1 MTNLSDINIIYLH
14 KVSKLYKINIWNSV
28 LYEKEGEKEMSFHQK
43 PHTFVSQVALRVNN
57 ILKSLRF
64 YEEVLGFQV
73 LTKSSMKAVLTA
85 DGKTPLVTLEQ
96 LSSPE
101 PKQERK
107 TGLYHF
113 ALLLPSR
120 AALGEIIRHLVKTGY
135 PVQGASDHLVSEAI
149 YLADP
154 DGNGI
159 EIYRDRSDANWEWN
173 DDEVKMAT
181 LPLDAQAVLAEAT
194 NEKWEGL
201 PAHTVMGHIHLHV
214 ADLEETR
221 AFYEKLGFDVVSSF
235 PNQALFMSTGRYHHH
250 IGVNIWNGRGANAPS
265 EKSPGMKYFTIEFP
279 DEEKR
284 EVVVDRLKDIGA
296 VISKEDQAIFTK
308 DPSQNQIKLVVQ

>member
-1 MTNLSDINIIYLH
+1 
-14 KVSKLYKINIWNSV
+14 
-28 LYEKEGEKEMSFHQK
+28 MSFHQK

-57 ILKSLRF
+57 IVKSLRF

-73 LTKSSMKAVLTA
+73 LTRSSTKAVLTA
-85 DGKTPLVTLEQ
+85 NGTTPLVTLEQ
-96 LSSPE
+96 LSRTE

-120 AALGEIIRHLVKTGY
+120 ADLGEVIRHLVKTGY
-135 PVQGASDHLVSEAI
+135 PLQGASDHLVSEAI

-159 EIYRDRSDANWEWN
+159 EIYRDRSNANWEWSDN
-173 DDEVKMAT
+173 EVKMAT
-181 LPLDAQAVLAEAT
+181 LPLDAQAVLAEAK
-194 NEKWEGL
+194 NEKWAGL
-201 PAHTVMGHIHLHV
+201 PSHTVMGHIHLHV
-214 ADLEETR
+214 ADLEETKV
-221 AFYEKLGFDVVSSF
+221 FYEKLGFDVVSKF

-250 IGVNIWNGRGANAPS
+250 IGVNIWNGRGADAPS
-265 EKSPGMKYFTIEFP
+265 ESSPGMKYFTIEFP
-279 DEEKR
+279 DEKKR
-284 EVVVDRLKDIGA
+284 DVVVNRLKEIGA
-296 VISKEDQAIFTK
+296 EVSKEEHAIFTK

>member
-1 MTNLSDINIIYLH
+1 
-14 KVSKLYKINIWNSV
+14 
-28 LYEKEGEKEMSFHQK
+28 MSFHQK

-57 ILKSLRF
+57 IVKSLRF

-73 LTKSSMKAVLTA
+73 LTRSNTKAVLTA
-85 DGKTPLVTLEQ
+85 NGTTPLVTLEQ
-96 LSSPE
+96 LSRPE

-120 AALGEIIRHLVKTGY
+120 ADLGEVIRHLVKTAY
-135 PVQGASDHLVSEAI
+135 PLQGASDHLVSEAI

-159 EIYRDRSDANWEWN
+159 EIYRDRSNANWEWSDN
-173 DDEVKMAT
+173 EVKMAT
-181 LPLDAQAVLAEAT
+181 LPLDAQAVLAEAK
-194 NEKWEGL
+194 NEKWAGL
-201 PAHTVMGHIHLHV
+201 PSHTVMGHIHLHV
-214 ADLEETR
+214 ADLEETKV
-221 AFYEKLGFDVVSSF
+221 FYEKLGFDVVSKF

-250 IGVNIWNGRGANAPS
+250 IGVNIWNGRGADAPS
-265 EKSPGMKYFTIEFP
+265 ESSPGMKYFTIEFP
-279 DEEKR
+279 DEKKR
-284 EVVVDRLKDIGA
+284 DIVVNRLKEIGA
-296 VISKEDQAIFTK
+296 EVSKEEHAIFTK